1 MLVLDWMKTKVIT
14 VHMEDTMQSA
24 IHLLVD
30 HRISMLPVLKDGK
43 LVGIVTDRDLKR
55 AAPADTVMLDV
66 QHILYHLS
74 RVTIESV
81 MTRDPITI
89 PVDFTVEEAAE
100 VFLRHRIS
108 GCPVVDENS
117 NMVGIITKSD
127 LFRALISTSGL
138 IRRGVHFGFVIAD
151 EPGSIKELTDV
162 VREFGG
168 RLVSILTSYEGA
180 PQGKRF
186 VHIRAFDIDRATIP
200 DLESRLRD
208 RAEMLYLVDHKEN
221 RRQIFRKRR

>member
-1 MLVLDWMKTKVIT
+1 MLVQDWMKTKVVT
-14 VHMEDTMQSA
+14 VHVDDTMQSA

-30 HRISMLPVLKDGK
+30 NRISMLPVLKDGT

-55 AAPADTVMLDV
+55 AAPADTVMLDI
-66 QHILYHLS
+66 QHILYHLA
-74 RVTIESV
+74 RVTIESI
-81 MTRDPITI
+81 MTRDPVTI

-100 VFLRHRIS
+100 MFLRHRIS

-117 NMVGIITKSD
+117 IMVGIITKSD

-138 IRRGVHFGFVIAD
+138 IRRGVHFGFVTAD
-151 EPGSIKELTDV
+151 KPGSIKELTDI

-180 PQGKRF
+180 PQGQRF
-186 VHIRAFDIDRATIP
+186 VHIRAFDINRETMSE
-200 DLESRLRD
+200 LESRLRE
-208 RAEMLYLVDHKEN
+208 RAEMLYLVDHREN
-221 RRQIFRKRR
+221 RRQIFRKRS

>member
-1 MLVLDWMKTKVIT
+1 MLVQDWMKTKVIT
-14 VHMEDTMQSA
+14 VHIDDTMQNA
-24 IHLLVD
+24 IHLMVD
-30 HRISMLPVLKDGK
+30 NRISMLPVLKSGV
-43 LVGIVTDRDLKR
+43 LVGIVTDSDLKR

-66 QHILYHLS
+66 QQILYHLS

-117 NMVGIITKSD
+117 HMVGVITKSD
-127 LFRALISTSGL
+127 LFRALISSSGL
-138 IRRGVHFGFVIAD
+138 VRRGVHFGFLTSD
-151 EPGSIKELTDV
+151 RPGSTKELTDV

-168 RLVSILTSYEGA
+168 RLVSILTSYEEA
-180 PQGKRF
+180 PQGQRF
-186 VHIRAFDIDRATIP
+186 VHIRAFDINRETMP
-200 DLESRLRD
+200 ELESRLREK
-208 RAEMLYLVDHKEN
+208 AEMLYLVDHREN
-221 RRQIFRKRR
+221 RRQIFRRRS